1 MFGKWK
7 KKTKKKSAEEVRAED
22 FVITTLKKKF
32 LSLAAQEKFPKTPE
46 ITEELD
52 YIIKTI
58 KELQAE
64 NDENLEQDA

>member
-1 MFGKWK
+1 MFGKWRK
-7 KKTKKKSAEEVRAED
+7 KEKKKSAEELRAED

-32 LSLAAQEKFPKTPE
+32 LSLAAQEKFPKTPD
-46 ITEELD
+46 ITQELD

-64 NDENLEQDA
+64 NNENLEQDT

>member
-7 KKTKKKSAEEVRAED
+7 TKIKKKSEEERRAED
-22 FVITTLKKKF
+22 FVILTLKKKF

-52 YIIKTI
+52 FIIKTI
-58 KELQAE
+58 RELQAE
-64 NDENLEQDA
+64 NNENLEQGT